1 MNRNK
6 QNQTNEKH
14 GVTRRSFLHKTATA
28 AAFTVVPGYVLGGPG
43 QTPPS
48 KKLNIAGIGVGG
60 MGSADLQSVA
70 SENIVAL
77 CDVDQSYAAKTFE
90 TYPKAKIY
98 KDYRKMLDKQK
109 DIDACIIA
117 TPDHS
122 HACIAMAAIRAGK
135 HVYVEK
141 PLSYSIYEAR
151 MLTQAA
157 RDARVATQMGNQ
169 GRASESIRLVKE
181 WIDGGAIGTVREVH
195 AWTTH
200 AVWPQGMGRPKETPP
215 VPGDLEWDLW
225 LGPAPY
231 RPYHPAYLPQLW
243 RGWWDFGTGALG
255 DMGCHVLDTAYYAL
269 ELTQPTSVE
278 ACCSIFVPGEVTWD
292 KPFNTESYPQASI
305 VRYDFPGR
313 SQRPA
318 LKLTWYD
325 GGLTP
330 PRPAELEEGRKMG
343 NMFGG
348 IIFIGDK
355 GKIVGGAHGGDAPR
369 IIPEAK
375 MQEYARPPKSI
386 PRSPGHHAEWLNA
399 CKGAEPAKSNFD
411 YAGPLTELVLLGN
424 IALRFRHQKLCWDSE
439 NMKITNVP
447 EANNY
452 IHRQFRS
459 GWTL

>member
-14 GVTRRSFLHKTATA
+14 TVTRRSFLRKATTA
-28 AAFTVVPGYVLGGPG
+28 AAFTIVPRYVLGGPG

-48 KKLNIAGIGVGG
+48 EKLNIAGIGVGG
-60 MGSADLQSVA
+60 MGAADLQSVA

-77 CDVDQSYAAKTFE
+77 CDVHQSYAAETFK
-90 TYPKAKIY
+90 TYPNAKIY
-98 KDYRKMLDKQK
+98 KDYRKMLDRQR
-109 DIDACIIA
+109 DIDACVIA
-117 TPDHS
+117 TPDHT
-122 HACIAMAAIRAGK
+122 HAWIAMAAIRAGK
-135 HVYVEK
+135 HIYVEK
-141 PLSYSIYEAR
+141 PLTYSVYEAR

-157 RDARVATQMGNQ
+157 REAGVATQMGNQ
-169 GRASESIRLVKE
+169 GHASESIRLIKE
-181 WIDGGAIGTVREVH
+181 WIEDGAIGTVREVH

-200 AVWPQGMGRPKETPP
+200 AVWPQGMERPKETPP
-215 VPGDLEWDLW
+215 VPADLEWDLW

-231 RPYHPAYLPQLW
+231 RPYHPAYLRQLW

-255 DMGCHVLDTAYYAL
+255 DMGCHVIDTAYYAL
-269 ELTQPTSVE
+269 ELPQPTAVE
-278 ACCSIFVPGEVTWD
+278 ACCSIFVPEVTWD
-292 KPFNTESYPQASI
+292 KPFNTESYPRASI
-305 VRYDFPGR
+305 VRYDLPGR
-313 SQRPA
+313 GLRPA
-318 LKLTWYD
+318 VKLTWYD

-330 PRPAELEEGRKMG
+330 PRPAELEEGRQMG
-343 NMFGG
+343 NRFGG

-355 GKIVGGAHGGDAPR
+355 GTIMGGGHGGDSPR

-386 PRSPGHHAEWLNA
+386 PRSVGHHAEWLSA

-439 NMKITNVP
+439 NMKVTNVP

-452 IHRQFRS
+452 IHRQFRT

>member
-1 MNRNK
+1 
-6 QNQTNEKH
+6 
-14 GVTRRSFLHKTATA
+14 
-28 AAFTVVPGYVLGGPG
+28 
-43 QTPPS
+43 
-48 KKLNIAGIGVGG
+48 
-60 MGSADLQSVA
+60 
-70 SENIVAL
+70 
-77 CDVDQSYAAKTFE
+77 
-90 TYPKAKIY
+90 
-98 KDYRKMLDKQK
+98 
-109 DIDACIIA
+109 
-117 TPDHS
+117 
-122 HACIAMAAIRAGK
+122 
-135 HVYVEK
+135 
-141 PLSYSIYEAR
+141 
-151 MLTQAA
+151 
-157 RDARVATQMGNQ
+157 MGNQ

-355 GKIVGGAHGGDAPR
+355 GKIVGGAHGGDALR

-375 MQEYARPPKSI
+375 MKEYERPPKSI

-439 NMKITNVP
+439 NMKVTNVP

-452 IHRQFRS
+452 IHRQFRT